1 MKMGLES
8 SQHHLTLP
16 KSRALPSAEN
26 PVCVQSPRPW
36 GLRAMWQH
44 SLPLQQS
51 RYTKPRSYSGK
62 DSMGTLQPGSLRS
75 TYCHTRVGFEVRN
88 NFAIESHKHS
98 AECASVALTMLS
110 PAHKGHLRLGRKK
123 GQEGRNRHSCTGQPR
138 RPVVAWDSAEFL
150 SACKLPC

>member
-1 MKMGLES
+1 
-8 SQHHLTLP
+8 
-16 KSRALPSAEN
+16 
-26 PVCVQSPRPW
+26 
-36 GLRAMWQH
+36 
-44 SLPLQQS
+44 
-51 RYTKPRSYSGK
+51 
-62 DSMGTLQPGSLRS
+62 MGTLQPGSLRS

-98 AECASVALTMLS
+98 AECAPVALTMLS

-150 SACKLPC
+150 SACKLPCKAAPTSSLFFPAGLGVGVLSMGVTWPFKFNIQVNQG